1 MTRLTGLRRVFRL
14 MMSYTL
20 CTRRE
25 SLAAIAATVPVC
37 AAPIT
42 RCSALKTPGQIFAQV
57 CSSLLHFGWEDLSRS
72 NSDKQE
78 FIAHFSTN
86 FEDLCF
92 RALTG
97 MSFVPYKRFWEYP

>member
-42 RCSALKTPGQIFAQV
+42 RCSALKTPVSIFFDLHDLRLDSRCVGLSPFCTWGAG
-57 CSSLLHFGWEDLSRS
+57 LLVGTRMGRCDLRHSVRRYNMLS
-72 NSDKQE
+72 
-78 FIAHFSTN
+78 
-86 FEDLCF
+86 
-92 RALTG
+92 
-97 MSFVPYKRFWEYP
+97 